1 MRERN
6 PPRNSQLETHRT
18 DEAEG
23 GPEGAAP
30 AQNSSADSLRPL
42 QLVPLSTS

>member
-6 PPRNSQLETHRT
+6 SPRNSQLETHRI

-23 GPEGAAP
+23 GPGE
-30 AQNSSADSLRPL
+30 DRPGVL
-42 QLVPLSTS
+42 LEELFGR